1 MAKNKVQFQ
10 KSMTIHAFMNK
21 FGSEAQCRSQLF
33 RIRWPNGFICP
44 NCGHTHY
51 SELHSRPLYQ
61 CNQCR
66 HQASITAGTIFAYSK
81 LPLTTWFLAIYLIT
95 QDKNG
100 ISALELSRQLGV
112 SYNATWRLKQKLM
125 QAMKERDDEHPLTG
139 FIQLD
144 DAYWGGARSGK
155 PGRGAAGKRP
165 FVAAVSISEEGHPL
179 KMRFSVVSGFTK
191 EELSNWALSQLLPSS
206 LVVSDGLAC
215 FSGVEAAHVVHLPIV
230 TGGGPQSV
238 KLPYFKW
245 VNTMISNVKRSLHGT
260 YHAISLKHLPRY
272 LSEFNFRFNHR
283 FHMESMIAALI
294 RDGVHTAPMPSRL
307 LKLAEPQW

>member
-21 FGSEAQCRSQLF
+21 FGSEAQCRKQLF

-155 PGRGAAGKRP
+155 PGRRENAP
-165 FVAAVSISEEGHPL
+165 
-179 KMRFSVVSGFTK
+179 
-191 EELSNWALSQLLPSS
+191 LLP
-206 LVVSDGLAC
+206 L
-215 FSGVEAAHVVHLPIV
+215 FP
-230 TGGGPQSV
+230 SV
-238 KLPYFKW
+238 RKVIP
-245 VNTMISNVKRSLHGT
+245 
-260 YHAISLKHLPRY
+260 
-272 LSEFNFRFNHR
+272 
-283 FHMESMIAALI
+283 
-294 RDGVHTAPMPSRL
+294 
-307 LKLAEPQW
+307 